1 MAYRKARSE
10 KLETEL
16 FWLQL
21 VLLKAWVFGN
31 EHLDCALYHRSS
43 L

>member
-1 MAYRKARSE
+1 MACSKVRRE

-21 VLLKAWVFGN
+21 VLLNAWVFGN
-31 EHLDCALYHRSS
+31 EYLDCALSHCSS